1 MSLVTEARQIM
12 AEADLVVSEEAVKA
26 AYDKMAA
33 EITAKLADRDPLFI
47 CVMNGGL
54 VTTSE
59 VTQRLSFPSQIDYCH
74 ATRYRDDTVGDETL
88 EWRAMPQR
96 SLEGR
101 VVVVVDDILDEGV
114 TLAAIIQSC
123 KLQGAAEIYSAVL
136 ANKLHDRKID
146 KAIVGDFVGMDV
158 EDRFIF
164 GCGMDYKGY
173 WRNLPA
179 IYAIKG
185 K

>member
-1 MSLVTEARQIM
+1 MSQVSEIRQVM
-12 AEADLVVSEEAVKA
+12 AEADLVVSEETINA

-33 EITAKLADRDPLFI
+33 EITDKLADKDPIFV

-59 VTQRLSFPSQIDYCH
+59 VTKRLQFPSQIDYCH
-74 ATRYRDDTVGDETL
+74 ATRYRDETVGGETL
-88 EWRAMPQR
+88 EWRATPQR

-114 TLAAIIQSC
+114 TLASIIESC
-123 KLQGAAEIYSAVL
+123 KVQGAAEIYSAVL
-136 ANKLHDRKID
+136 VNKLHDRKVD
-146 KAIVGDFVGMDV
+146 KALVGDFVGLEV

-173 WRNLPA
+173 LRNLPA
-179 IYAIKG
+179 IYALKDH
-185 K
+185 